1 MLLLHQLIVCEVLQG
16 MHLIRYTVHMQ
27 RLVSTV
33 SVIGR
38 SDVLS
43 LVLLVSIVLLVT
55 SPVAALIWFHAQAH
69 SRLNLEIL
77 DLLVPNVK
85 FVT

>member
-16 MHLIRYTVHMQ
+16 MHLISYTVHMQ
-27 RLVSTV
+27 RLISTV

-43 LVLLVSIVLLVT
+43 LVLLVSIALLVT
-55 SPVAALIWFHAQAH
+55 SPVAALIWFHAKAH
-69 SRLNLEIL
+69 SRLNLEVL
-77 DLLVPNVK
+77 DRPVPNVK